1 MKVKVDGREVR
12 VEKSKEGYTLDVRAA
27 MKDPGDLMDRS
38 YLTADGGRTFVET
51 QQVLQM
57 TASPAGSVSARGGLT
72 PTEPVKEKALVDFLR
87 RALHD
92 SGVYSYTVLGVSDPR
107 GLTHVWTF
115 EVDPEPGV
123 FVTFEETGDVYRVLR
138 KRIPRDSKPQTIP
151 ESELHVE
158 FLGKG
163 IKATYTVKS
172 T

>member
-1 MKVKVDGREVR
+1 M
-12 VEKSKEGYTLDVRAA
+12 
-27 MKDPGDLMDRS
+27 
-38 YLTADGGRTFVET
+38 YLTVDGGRTFVEA
-51 QQVLQM
+51 QQVPQM
-57 TASPAGSVSARGGLT
+57 TTPPAGSVSTQGGLT
-72 PTEPVKEKALVDFLR
+72 PTETVKEKALVDFLR

-92 SGVYSYTVLGVSDPR
+92 SGVYSYTVLGVTDPR

-158 FLGKG
+158 FLGRG
-163 IKATYTVKS
+163 VKATYTVKS